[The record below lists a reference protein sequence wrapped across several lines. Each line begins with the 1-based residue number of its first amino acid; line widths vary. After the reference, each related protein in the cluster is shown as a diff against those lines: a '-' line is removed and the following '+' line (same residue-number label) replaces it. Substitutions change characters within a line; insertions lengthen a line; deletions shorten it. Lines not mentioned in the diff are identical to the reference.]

1 MKTVASAEAEA
12 MAVRKYNKVLGGEL
26 RICKIDKILRGIK
39 IAILHQKGWINDFFD
54 IFSTNYQ
61 GKSIFETSIQLVC

>member
-39 IAILHQKGWINDFFD
+39 IAILHQKG
-54 IFSTNYQ
+54 
-61 GKSIFETSIQLVC
+61 